1 MKNRLLKVK
10 GWLISTK
17 HLTYA
22 TGRWF
27 KKKHL
32 WSIILI
38 PLLIVP
44 AFILASK
51 AFTLYAVILQGI
63 GAIIIIWGVNNR
75 LKESTK
81 ESLLRNLKNDFSK
94 FPPVQRKRNVNVKM
108 EGAGITI
115 TANPAHAFATKNK
128 DSFKDISEVVEYF
141 NKQVTELNTRIGR
154 VHKEL
159 SREIS
164 TSSNKL
170 LAIQNENKN
179 EIHRI
184 KKGIEDSNT
193 SNVYLDV
200 FGASC
205 LIIGLI
211 LTAIQQLNSL

>member
-17 HLTYA
+17 NLTYA

-38 PLLIVP
+38 PLLIIP
-44 AFILASK
+44 AFILDSEF
-51 AFTLYAVILQGI
+51 FTLYAVVLQGI
-63 GAIIIIWGVNNR
+63 GAIILIWGVNER
-75 LKESTK
+75 LIASSK
-81 ESLLRNLKNDFSK
+81 ESLLQHLKNDFSK
-94 FPPVQRKRNVNVKM
+94 FPPVQKKKNMTVTLERGEV
-108 EGAGITI
+108 TI
-115 TANPAHAFATKNK
+115 SAFPLHAFATKNK

-141 NKQVTELNTRIGR
+141 NKHVTELNTRIGKA
-154 VHKEL
+154 HKEL

-170 LAIQNENKN
+170 LAVQNENKN
-179 EIHRI
+179 EILRI
-184 KKGIEDSNT
+184 KRGIEESNT

-211 LTAIQQLNSL
+211 LSAIQQLGSL